1 MDSADH
7 QLSKPRP
14 SVRSRRGAKPWP
26 GGCVELRDEQ
36 FIWLRR
42 HQRVRRHWD
51 ACQCMGRFTSE
62 PPGAIE
68 VNRILPNKSGRFS
81 RVRLIACSLR
91 HFAISA

>member
-1 MDSADH
+1 MDFADH

-36 FIWLRR
+36 LIRLRR
-42 HQRVRRHWD
+42 HQRVRRHGTGEVGAVHRTAW
-51 ACQCMGRFTSE
+51 
-62 PPGAIE
+62 AIE
-68 VNRILPNKSGRFS
+68 VNRLYLANPGDSR